1 MNIDLTKLD
10 EPFVLENK
18 TNEIV
23 AIRHYRV
30 NFVEKL
36 LPGQTIEIT
45 PKFAEELAYYK
56 KIQEDLETENAQDN
70 PVKYISILNN
80 WLDRNRWP
88 EYIITLGNEIGTDKV
103 VDEFHIGNEIIPE
116 TEYNVTT
123 YESLNRFE
131 TATVGVYIPVNTQ
144 DYVLIIEDHPSQTEY
159 YILKGNDVTNQDH
172 KNHVM

>member
-18 TNEIV
+18 TDEIV

-56 KIQEDLETENAQDN
+56 AGAHDRFWKRWYPDGKKALEGYYKNGRENGIWKKWMGFVREKN
-70 PVKYISILNN
+70 
-80 WLDRNRWP
+80 
-88 EYIITLGNEIGTDKV
+88 
-103 VDEFHIGNEIIPE
+103 
-116 TEYNVTT
+116 
-123 YESLNRFE
+123 
-131 TATVGVYIPVNTQ
+131 
-144 DYVLIIEDHPSQTEY
+144 LI
-159 YILKGNDVTNQDH
+159 
-172 KNHVM
+172 